1 MKTETVR
8 MASGAAGGQAPA
20 AGNTAA
26 GRVGDELRARREA
39 LGWDLG
45 EIATALRIRLP
56 YLEAI
61 ERGDLKAVPGNAY
74 ALGFL
79 RSYANILGL
88 DPEPLCR
95 RFRSEARDVNRK
107 PELAFPAPMP
117 ERGVPAGAAVLVG
130 LVVIGLVY
138 AGWYRLSSH
147 STVAA
152 QSVPSLP
159 APAVTAGGTPT
170 PPTAQQPTPAV
181 ASVLPDG
188 QAARP
193 PSVLPQIAAET
204 PAPAVSPAPT
214 PVPPATPEAAAPTQA
229 ATPQQAPPVAPPVQQ
244 AQASP
249 PAAPAVAPG
258 EVALVAKAAS
268 WVQVRRDGHVLYDHT
283 MQPGERWVLP
293 PGTGQA
299 VMTVGNAGGLAIATG
314 GVEAPALGRD
324 GAVMRNVKLGGEDTA
339 PQPMSPQAAFPPAV
353 SAAPPATPQ
362 TAPQAVPPA
371 TAGVAGLPGDFSGSG
386 AKVVR
391 PHHPK
396 PAAPAPHEPSADDL
410 NSMQLQQHRA
420 APPAGEP

>member
-8 MASGAAGGQAPA
+8 MASGAAGGQASG
-20 AGNTAA
+20 AGATAA

-45 EIATALRIRLP
+45 EIASALRIRLP

-61 ERGDLKAVPGNAY
+61 ERGDLKSVPGNAY

-95 RFRSEARDVNRK
+95 RFRSESRDVNRK

-138 AGWYRLSSH
+138 AGWYHLSSH
-147 STVAA
+147 VTVPA
-152 QSVPSLP
+152 QSVPPLP
-159 APAVTAGGTPT
+159 APAVTAGGAPT
-170 PPTAQQPTPAV
+170 PPTAQQPSPAV

-193 PSVLPQIAAET
+193 PSVLP
-204 PAPAVSPAPT
+204 PAPAETSVPAPLPAAPAPAAVPQT
-214 PVPPATPEAAAPTQA
+214 VQTAPQPTPQPVPQPAPPPSVTTQ
-229 ATPQQAPPVAPPVQQ
+229 ATPQT
-244 AQASP
+244 
-249 PAAPAVAPG
+249 PAVAPG

-283 MQPGERWVLP
+283 MQPGDRWVLP
-293 PGTGQA
+293 PGAGQA

-314 GVEAPALGRD
+314 GVEAPVLGRD
-324 GAVMRNVKLGGEDTA
+324 GAVLRNVKLGGEGMA
-339 PQPMSPQAAFPPAV
+339 VSPQAVFPPAS
-353 SAAPPATPQ
+353 SAAPPAPAA
-362 TAPQAVPPA
+362 TAPPSP
-371 TAGVAGLPGDFSGSG
+371 GVAGLPADFSGSG
-386 AKVVR
+386 TKATHPR
-391 PHHPK
+391 RPK
-396 PAAPAPHEPSADDL
+396 PVAVPSHEPSADDL
-410 NSMQLQQHRA
+410 NNMQLQQHRA
-420 APPAGEP
+420 ASPPAGQP